1 VRALRAAVAPRSD
14 AAIIEDCA
22 HSFESRYKRGELPG
36 ARSDA
41 AIFSFYTT
49 KNVTCSEGAAVITR
63 RAGLYNAVLQGRMH
77 GMSAGAVDRFTTSK
91 YQHWDMLRSGTK
103 PNLSDLLAALLPR
116 QIPTIRNP
124 TKKGADWQL
133 HRAPTILP
141 SKAVARVA
149 FHVPSPIISLH

>member
-1 VRALRAAVAPRSD
+1 
-14 AAIIEDCA
+14 
-22 HSFESRYKRGELPG
+22 
-36 ARSDA
+36 
-41 AIFSFYTT
+41 
-49 KNVTCSEGAAVITR
+49 VITR

-77 GMSAGAVDRFTTSK
+77 GMSAGAVDRFATSK

-103 PNLSDLLAALLPR
+103 ANLSDLLAALLPR

-124 TKKGADWQL
+124 TKKGADWRL

-149 FHVPSPIISLH
+149 FHVLSPIISLH